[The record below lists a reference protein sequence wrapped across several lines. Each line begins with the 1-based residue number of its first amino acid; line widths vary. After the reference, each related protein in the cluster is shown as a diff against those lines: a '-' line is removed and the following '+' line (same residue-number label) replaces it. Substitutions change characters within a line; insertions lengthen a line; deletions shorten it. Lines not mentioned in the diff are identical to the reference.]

1 MSFLSLVLLGIG
13 LAMDASCVSMAKG
26 MTMEKSQRF
35 RYALSLGLAFGFFQG
50 FMPFLGWW
58 AGSYFQDFIT
68 SIDHWIAFLLLGI
81 IGFHMIK
88 EALHPEEN
96 EEATVLNF
104 KTILLLSIATS
115 IDALAVGISFA
126 FLKVDIMSAVSII
139 GITTFVLS
147 FISVYI
153 GNRLGDMLEK
163 YAGILGGAILIFIG
177 LKILIEHLFA

>member
-1 MSFLSLVLLGIG
+1 MNFLSLVLLGIG

-58 AGSYFQDFIT
+58 AGSYFQDFM
-68 SIDHWIAFLLLGI
+68 LLGI

-163 YAGILGGAILIFIG
+163 YAGILGGTILIFIG

>member
-1 MSFLSLVLLGIG
+1 MNFLSLVLLGIG

-35 RYALSLGLAFGFFQG
+35 RYALSLGLALGFFQG

-58 AGSYFQDFIT
+58 EGSYFQDFIT

-163 YAGILGGAILIFIG
+163 YAGILGGTILIFIG

>member
-1 MSFLSLVLLGIG
+1 MNFLSLVLLGIG

-88 EALHPEEN
+88 E
-96 EEATVLNF
+96 EATVLNF
-104 KTILLLSIATS
+104 KTVLLLSIATS